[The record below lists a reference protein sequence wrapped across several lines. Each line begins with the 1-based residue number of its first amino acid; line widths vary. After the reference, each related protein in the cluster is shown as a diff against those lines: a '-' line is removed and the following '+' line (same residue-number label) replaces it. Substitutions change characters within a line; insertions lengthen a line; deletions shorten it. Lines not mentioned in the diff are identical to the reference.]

1 MDQHQTSAQAGNDPL
16 DETGLCLLSVD
27 GGGVRGLSTLLIL
40 KVLTDRGN
48 AERRAQKQASVKSS
62 DLFDLAGGLSA
73 QPLSFSAASLGSGY
87 TCVREILPDI
97 LLTEPS
103 TSS

>member
-1 MDQHQTSAQAGNDPL
+1 MDQHQTSSQAGSDPL

-27 GGGVRGLSTLLIL
+27 GGGVRGLSTLL
-40 KVLTDRGN
+40 VLMDRTN
-48 AERRAQKQASVKSS
+48 AERRTQKQASVKSS
-62 DLFDLAGGLSA
+62 DLFVLVGSLSA
-73 QPLSFSAASLGSGY
+73 QSLSFSAASLGSGY